1 MANWYTQYVKDG
13 KFTKDDARSAL
24 ESGISE
30 KKVGKFIRNNPDK
43 LGKNSKVQAFLDK
56 YVAKN
61 KNKGRDPSWPSPQ
74 IAPIPPSNAFDRNTF
89 TAGFGSNNNQK
100 PVDEMDETDYRTG
113 TVIGG
118 NTGATYD
125 LSDPS
130 DRAYM
135 ADFDPGTYDKIYG
148 PGGFT
153 PPGGAVDLKDP
164 FVPETPPGQFPGGP
178 TPGTTPEEETVD
190 DPKNNP
196 GAGPTP
202 GAGGDPL
209 PTVGLDPD
217 ELRDLISEMLNPIL
231 ENMPTYESPAF
242 SYDTDNVY
250 EYTYI
255 NKDGKEV
262 TEALPI
268 DTIEHLQDIDRI
280 RQQGII
286 DERLAIINSGVQDR
300 FAASTDY
307 GNLMRF
313 SGVEYSS
320 NMESGIRRY
329 EADTASGV
337 AIYQANLSAATAS
350 GVQKLK
356 NKGAIDLQDIVNSG
370 LAAVENIRG
379 GYTVSGIELQTEASK
394 TIANIQAQADKY
406 RARRGL
412 EGQIYGGLVAGFW
425 S

>member
-1 MANWYTQYVKDG
+1 MAKWYTQYVQDG

-24 ESGISE
+24 EGGVSKSKI
-30 KKVGKFIRNNPDK
+30 GKFIKNNPDK
-43 LGKNSKVQAFLDK
+43 LKKNNQVQSFLDN
-56 YVAKN
+56 YVKKN
-61 KNKGRDPSWPSPQ
+61 TGIDRSPPTNYVPDDFSFGLVNPSPGR
-74 IAPIPPSNAFDRNTF
+74 PT
-89 TAGFGSNNNQK
+89 NNQK

-130 DRAYM
+130 DRDYM
-135 ADFDPGTYDKIYG
+135 AEFDPGTYNKIYG

-153 PPGGAVDLKDP
+153 PTGAPVDLKKP
-164 FVPETPPGQFPGGP
+164 FVPITPPGQFPGGS
-178 TPGTTPEEETVD
+178 TSTGTTPEEDTVG
-190 DPKNNP
+190 DPTNDL

-217 ELRDLISEMLNPIL
+217 ELKELISEMLSPINQFI
-231 ENMPTYESPAF
+231 ENMPTYESPDF
-242 SYDTDNVY
+242 DYNTDNVY

-255 NKDGKEV
+255 NRDGKEV

-268 DTIEHLQDIDRI
+268 DTIEHLQDLDLQ
-280 RQQGII
+280 RQSDIGA
-286 DERLAIINSGVQDR
+286 ERRAIINSGIQNR
-300 FAASTDY
+300 FAASQDY
-307 GNLMRF
+307 GNLMRY
-313 SGVEYSS
+313 SGVQYSS
-320 NMESGIRRY
+320 DMESGIRRY

-337 AIYQANLSAATAS
+337 AIYQANLSAAVAS

-379 GYTVSGIELQTEASK
+379 TYTLSGIGLQTEASK
-394 TIANIQAQADKY
+394 TIANIQAEADKY
-406 RARRGL
+406 RSRRGL